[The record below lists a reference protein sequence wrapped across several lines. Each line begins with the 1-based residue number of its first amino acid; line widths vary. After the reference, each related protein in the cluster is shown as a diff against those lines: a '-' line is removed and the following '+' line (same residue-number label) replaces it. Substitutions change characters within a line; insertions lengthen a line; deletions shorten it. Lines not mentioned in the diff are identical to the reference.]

1 MPNYDKVPA
10 NSKHFNGPLYQR
22 LLDDLHLGGNL
33 LAAAIDCSLTTPRA
47 TLMINRCDLLTVL
60 LALRLSSPT
69 PVPLSLQMAV
79 QKAHSGGV
87 ALKVR
92 AAIARATEKWSVLT
106 QSRSK
111 TGPTSPQK
119 ASPVALENQSNA
131 KTTAQRARAKPTHRS
146 KTLNQSPHRFVDPQR
161 PS

>member
-47 TLMINRCDLLTVL
+47 TLMIHRCDLLTGL
-60 LALRLSSPT
+60 FALRQSSPA
-69 PVPLSLQMAV
+69 PVPLSSQMAV
-79 QKAHSGGV
+79 QKTFSGGV

-92 AAIARATEKWSVLT
+92 AAIARATQKWSVFT

-111 TGPTSPQK
+111 TGPPSPQK
-119 ASPVALENQSNA
+119 ASPAALADKSNA
-131 KTTAQRARAKPTHRS
+131 KTTGQRASAKPRHRS
-146 KTLNQSPHRFVDPQR
+146 KTLKRINAPIR
-161 PS
+161 